1 MALSAQAE
9 GCLEALRRGHCSP
22 QWWRTPL
29 GPAMAGWL
37 RPRPSEAAWSPTAVA
52 HSSPP
57 VQRFFWESCGPQ
69 EVVVGYPPFSRK
81 GPLET
86 VVGSCMIQGQTPVG
100 TGAEKAEP
108 ETDSPAPTGVRAR
121 GEAGEPAASQTHH
134 LRGWRRG
141 CWAAAL
147 ETGPC
152 GMTGQETDFHSLPAG
167 SEGSG
172 SHYWAC
178 LSRTGPSQAE
188 SPAAAAAAAAA
199 AAVAARSSPAP
210 ASAWL
215 RS

>member
-9 GCLEALRRGHCSP
+9 GCLEALCRGHCSP

-37 RPRPSEAAWSPTAVA
+37 RPRPPEAAWSPTAVA

-57 VQRFFWESCGPQ
+57 VQRFFWESCGPR

-121 GEAGEPAASQTHH
+121 GEAGEPAASQT
-134 LRGWRRG
+134 
-141 CWAAAL
+141 
-147 ETGPC
+147 
-152 GMTGQETDFHSLPAG
+152 S
-167 SEGSG
+167 SEGVAVGVLGSG
-172 SHYWAC
+172 FGNRSLWNDWAGDR
-178 LSRTGPSQAE
+178 LPF
-188 SPAAAAAAAAA
+188 PACGVRGLWIPLLGVSEPDWPIAG
-199 AAVAARSSPAP
+199 
-210 ASAWL
+210 
-215 RS
+215 